1 MPPLEGDDEVT
12 ERERI
17 KILTLKKTI
26 KESSGIVCTKLYEVV
41 INNTKLI
48 IITVSKTFNFDLP
61 RKS

>member
-26 KESSGIVCTKLYEVV
+26 KKSSGIVCTNKNGKYFMQ
-41 INNTKLI
+41 TKKRNQA
-48 IITVSKTFNFDLP
+48 TKTL
-61 RKS
+61 